1 MLNKALKP
9 KKTMS
14 QIKKKLLIDALTV
27 TAVIIPDNKQN
38 TILFGALDK
47 NTKGAKKPRNIAAF
61 VVHYVCKVVPI
72 LYPFHG
78 VLVIGKVVEAQRHSS
93 SSHRWPGDFQQLL
106 NSSMSHKLG
115 SKLLMQQQRC
125 QVL

>member
-1 MLNKALKP
+1 MQK
-9 KKTMS
+9 
-14 QIKKKLLIDALTV
+14 
-27 TAVIIPDNKQN
+27 
-38 TILFGALDK
+38 
-47 NTKGAKKPRNIAAF
+47 KGAKKQKYSSF
-61 VVHYVCKVVPI
+61 CCTLCVQVVPV

-78 VLVIGKVVEAQRHSS
+78 VLVICKIVEAQRHSS

-125 QVL
+125 